1 MRHIMLYGYGYTG
14 KQKNPPTPEEEKAE
28 KERMRKER
36 RKEIIGTAILHT
48 LLLPILLPV
57 AFAVLVYV
65 GIEICVEKIKEWNK
79 NEWKRSKKD
88 VEEEEWSEPRPKLLS
103 HTITTCNH
111 ELPTLFDRH
120 HVVYVETEY
129 NQPLNSFICNNMEY
143 IRKGFLEKNYH
154 FVYIPELKKLSD
166 EDLACAFPLDTA
178 SMTDEIR
185 NDIRNITTEQFS
197 HMFASLIGM
206 DFSGSKAGLLS
217 LHRYHN
223 DEGYKIPDLDY
234 SKSHF
239 VYVDLQDCCP
249 DNIKEAF
256 EEYFEFYARELSP
269 GPFCVRPRE
278 EYPLD
283 IWQKG
288 ETGGLQNNVPDYL
301 FYDVQQKMLGIA
313 EEIRQRVEILKQ
325 GGYIELLLHTLG
337 ADLVKQI
344 NDSRK
349 TATPLMHLN
358 ISDNLRI
365 FIPELDNREMKM
377 PALARA
383 LYVFYLRHEEGV
395 EFKFLSEFTEELF
408 SLYRLASNRLDDSR
422 LRTTVDSL
430 VNPTENKIN
439 ECVSRIKAAFLS
451 VMDEYAARN
460 YCLQMRSKE
469 FRREA
474 SDEEGKV
481 RIFKDM
487 AKYIS
492 LPRHLVRYP
501 DAVRQVP
508 VIKGSSFHD
517 RTLMEEEFD
526 RRCDRM
532 KEAVNWF
539 TNLDNNKSFFGRKKR
554 EAEKQRLRSEL
565 VEASMAVLEM
575 QPNNFLA
582 HFNLGEAYCNAVDF
596 DKSIHENTMLIE
608 HDAYTWNVS
617 YINRA
622 EAYLYAGEYDRGLA
636 DINSYF
642 NSLRRWKE
650 GDEEADRI
658 KALLMKAKVES

>member
-1 MRHIMLYGYGYTG
+1 MLYGYGYIG

-48 LLLPILLPV
+48 LLLPILLLV
-57 AFAVLVYV
+57 AVVCFLYL
-65 GIEICVEKIKEWNK
+65 GIVMCVERIKEWKENG
-79 NEWKRSKKD
+79 WKRSKKD
-88 VEEEEWSEPRPKLLS
+88 VDKEEKWELRPKLLS
-103 HTITTCNH
+103 HTITTCSH
-111 ELPTLFDRH
+111 ELPALFDRH
-120 HVVYVETEY
+120 YVVYVETEY

-143 IRKGFLEKNYH
+143 IRKGFLERNYH
-154 FVYIPELKKLSD
+154 FVYIPELKNLSD
-166 EDLACAFPLDTA
+166 KDLACAFPLDTA

-185 NDIRNITTEQFS
+185 NDIRNITTEQFT

-206 DFSGSKAGLLS
+206 DFSGNKAGLMS
-217 LHRYHN
+217 LHRYRG
-223 DEGYKIPDLDY
+223 DIGYRIPDIDC
-234 SKSHF
+234 SESHF

-256 EEYFEFYARELSP
+256 EEYFKFYATELRP
-269 GPFCVRPRE
+269 GVFCARPKE

-283 IWQKG
+283 DWQEG
-288 ETGGLQNNVPDYL
+288 ESDGDQNDIPDYL
-301 FYDVQQKMLGIA
+301 FYYDQQKMLGIA
-313 EEIRQRVEILKQ
+313 EEIRQRVEILRQ

-344 NDSRK
+344 KDSRK

-422 LRTTVDSL
+422 LRATVDSL

-439 ECVSRIKAAFLS
+439 ECVSRIKTAFLS

-474 SDEEGKV
+474 PEEEGKV

-492 LPRHLVRYP
+492 LPRHLVSYP

-526 RRCDRM
+526 RRRDRM
-532 KEAVNWF
+532 TEAVNMI
-539 TNLDNNKSFFGRKKR
+539 TKLDNNKSLFGRKKR

-596 DKSIHENTMLIE
+596 DKSIYENTMLIE
-608 HDAYTWNVS
+608 HDAYTWNAS

-622 EAYLYAGEYDRGLA
+622 EAYLYGGEYDKGLA

>member
-1 MRHIMLYGYGYTG
+1 
-14 KQKNPPTPEEEKAE
+14 
-28 KERMRKER
+28 MRKER

-57 AFAVLVYV
+57 AVVVLVYV
-65 GIEICVEKIKEWNK
+65 GIEICVEKIKEWKK
-79 NEWKRSKKD
+79 NGWKRSKKD

-111 ELPTLFDRH
+111 ELPALFDRH
-120 HVVYVETEY
+120 YVVYVETEY

-154 FVYIPELKKLSD
+154 FVYIPELKNLSD

-185 NDIRNITTEQFS
+185 NDIRNISTEQFS

-206 DFSGSKAGLLS
+206 DFSGCKAGLMS
-217 LHRYHN
+217 LHRYRG
-223 DEGYKIPDLDY
+223 DIGQRIPDIDC
-234 SKSHF
+234 SESHF

-249 DNIKEAF
+249 DKIKEAF
-256 EEYFEFYARELSP
+256 EEYFKFYATELRP
-269 GPFCVRPRE
+269 GVFCVRPRE

-283 IWQKG
+283 IWQEG

-408 SLYRLASNRLDDSR
+408 SLYRLASNRLDDTR

-439 ECVSRIKAAFLS
+439 ECVSRIKTAFLS

-469 FRREA
+469 FRKEVPE
-474 SDEEGKV
+474 EEGKV
-481 RIFKDM
+481 RLFKDM

-492 LPRHLVRYP
+492 LPRHLVSYP

-526 RRCDRM
+526 RRLDRM
-532 KEAVNWF
+532 KEAESNIM
-539 TNLDNNKSFFGRKKR
+539 NLDNNKSLFGRKKR

-596 DKSIHENTMLIE
+596 DKSIRENTMLIE
-608 HDAYTWNVS
+608 HDAYTWNAS

-622 EAYLYAGEYDRGLA
+622 EAYLYAGEYDKGLA
-636 DINSYF
+636 DIDSYF

-650 GDEEADRI
+650 GDNEAERI
-658 KALLMKAKVES
+658 KKQLTAKKQMS